1 MENKKPARFMSSVV
15 AQKELTWIENNE
27 GSFLHGQR
35 NNDVV
40 NWILLKMYLDQ
51 VQGIDKTVDDYI
63 SEWKNL
69 ALTAEQESSLDDW
82 DRDPVEVIEDC
93 YDRYWDGIISDIEYL
108 FIQ

>member
-1 MENKKPARFMSSVV
+1 MENKKAVASMNPTV
-15 AQKELTWIENNE
+15 AQKELMWIENNPS
-27 GSFLHGQR
+27 SFLNGQR

-51 VQGIDKTVDDYI
+51 TEGIDKSSDDYVLDWNKI
-63 SEWKNL
+63 S
-69 ALTAEQESSLDDW
+69 LTDMQKEHLDDW

-93 YDRYWDGIISDIEYL
+93 YDRYHDGIIDNIEYL

>member
-1 MENKKPARFMSSVV
+1 MNSVV
-15 AQKELTWIENNE
+15 AKTKLTLIENDRE
-27 GSFLHGQR
+27 SFLHGRR

-51 VQGIDKTVDDYI
+51 AQGIEKEMNDYV

-69 ALTAEQESSLDDW
+69 TLTKDQESDLADW
-82 DRDPVEVIEDC
+82 DCDPVEVIEDC
-93 YDRYWDGIISDIEYL
+93 YDRYHDGIIDNIEYL

>member
-1 MENKKPARFMSSVV
+1 MEDKKQPKFMSSIV
-15 AQKELTWIENNE
+15 AQKELMWIENNE

-51 VQGIDKTVDDYI
+51 VQGIDKTMDDYI
-63 SEWKNL
+63 SEWKSL
-69 ALTAEQESSLDDW
+69 ALTTEQESSLDDW

-93 YDRYWDGIISDIEYL
+93 YDRYWDGIIDNIEYL

>member
-1 MENKKPARFMSSVV
+1 MENQKPAKFMSSIV
-15 AQKELTWIENNE
+15 AQKELMWIENNE

-51 VQGIDKTVDDYI
+51 IQGIDKTVDDYI
-63 SEWKNL
+63 AEWKGL
-69 ALTAEQESSLDDW
+69 AFTKDQEASLDDW

>member
-1 MENKKPARFMSSVV
+1 MENKKPARFMSSVT
-15 AQKELTWIENNE
+15 AQKELMWIENNE

-51 VQGIDKTVDDYI
+51 TQGIDKSVDSYI
-63 SEWKNL
+63 ADWKSL
-69 ALTAEQESSLDDW
+69 AFTADQKASLDDW
-82 DRDPVEVIEDC
+82 DRDPVEVVEDC
-93 YDRYWDGIISDIEYL
+93 YDRYWNGIIDDIEYL

>member
-1 MENKKPARFMSSVV
+1 MESKTVTTPMNSTV
-15 AQKELTWIENNE
+15 AQKELMWIENNPS
-27 GSFLHGQR
+27 SFLNGQR

-51 VQGIDKTVDDYI
+51 IKDINRSLDDYV
-63 SEWKNL
+63 SDWKKVP
-69 ALTAEQESSLDDW
+69 LTNRQKAHLDDW

-93 YDRYWDGIISDIEYL
+93 YDRYCDGIIDNIEYL

>member
-1 MENKKPARFMSSVV
+1 MENKKAVASMNPTV
-15 AQKELTWIENNE
+15 AQNELMWIEGNA

-51 VQGIDKTVDDYI
+51 VEGIDKSSDDYV
-63 SEWKNL
+63 SDWENL
-69 ALTAEQESSLDDW
+69 MFTADQISSLDDW

-93 YDRYWDGIISDIEYL
+93 YERYHDGIIDNIEYL

>member
-1 MENKKPARFMSSVV
+1 MNSVV
-15 AQKELTWIENNE
+15 AQKELMWIENHE

-51 VQGIDKTVDDYI
+51 VRGIDKAMDDYV
-63 SEWKNL
+63 SEWKSL
-69 ALTAEQESSLDDW
+69 ELTADQKSSLDDW
-82 DRDPVEVIEDC
+82 ENDPIEVIEDC
-93 YDRYWDGIISDIEYL
+93 YDRYHDGIIDNIEYL

>member
-1 MENKKPARFMSSVV
+1 MNSVV
-15 AQKELTWIENNE
+15 AKMKLALIENDNE
-27 GSFLHGQR
+27 SFLHGRR

-51 VQGIDKTVDDYI
+51 TQGIVKEMNDYV
-63 SEWKNL
+63 SEWKSL
-69 ALTAEQESSLDDW
+69 ALTKDQESNLADW

-93 YDRYWDGIISDIEYL
+93 YDRYCDGIIDDIEYL

>member
-1 MENKKPARFMSSVV
+1 MNSVV
-15 AQKELTWIENNE
+15 AQKELMWIENHE

-40 NWILLKMYLDQ
+40 NWILLKMYLDK
-51 VQGIDKTVDDYI
+51 VRGIDKKMDDYI

-69 ALTAEQESSLDDW
+69 ALTKDQKASLDDW
-82 DRDPVEVIEDC
+82 ENDPVEVIEDC
-93 YDRYWDGIISDIEYL
+93 YDRYHDGIIDNIEYL

>member
-1 MENKKPARFMSSVV
+1 MEDKKPVFMSSVV
-15 AQKELTWIENNE
+15 AQKELMWIENNE

-51 VQGIDKTVDDYI
+51 VQGIDKTMDDYI
-63 SEWKNL
+63 SEWKSL

-93 YDRYWDGIISDIEYL
+93 YDRYWNGIINDIEYL

>member
-1 MENKKPARFMSSVV
+1 MEDKKQPKFMSSIV
-15 AQKELTWIENNE
+15 AQKELMWIENNE

-51 VQGIDKTVDDYI
+51 VQGIDKTMDDYI
-63 SEWKNL
+63 SEWKSL
-69 ALTAEQESSLDDW
+69 AFTADQESSLDDW

-93 YDRYWDGIISDIEYL
+93 YDRYHDGIIDNIEYL

>member
-1 MENKKPARFMSSVV
+1 MESNKTPKFISSVV
-15 AQKELTWIENNE
+15 AQKELMWIENNE

-51 VQGIDKTVDDYI
+51 VQGIDKTMDDYT

-69 ALTAEQESSLDDW
+69 ALTTDQESSLDDW

-93 YDRYWDGIISDIEYL
+93 YDRYYDGIIDNIEYL

>member
-1 MENKKPARFMSSVV
+1 MENKKAVTSMNPVT
-15 AQKELTWIENNE
+15 AQKELMWIENNPS
-27 GSFLHGQR
+27 SFLNGQR

-51 VQGIDKTVDDYI
+51 VKDIDRSSDDYI
-63 SEWKNL
+63 SDWKKIT
-69 ALTAEQESSLDDW
+69 LTNRQKAHLDDW

-93 YDRYWDGIISDIEYL
+93 YDRYHDDIIDNIEYL

>member
-63 SEWKNL
+63 SEWKSL
-69 ALTAEQESSLDDW
+69 ALTAEQESSLEDW

-93 YDRYWDGIISDIEYL
+93 YDRYWNGIIDDIEYL

>member
-1 MENKKPARFMSSVV
+1 MENQKPAKFMSSVV
-15 AQKELTWIENNE
+15 AQKELMWIENNE

-51 VQGIDKTVDDYI
+51 TQGIDKTVDDYI
-63 SEWKNL
+63 AEWKS
-69 ALTAEQESSLDDW
+69 LTFTADQEASLDDW

>member
-1 MENKKPARFMSSVV
+1 MENKKAVTSMDPTA
-15 AQKELTWIENNE
+15 AQKELMWIENNE

-40 NWILLKMYLDQ
+40 NWILLKIYLDQ
-51 VQGIDKTVDDYI
+51 TQGIDKTVDDYI
-63 SEWKNL
+63 TEWKSL
-69 ALTAEQESSLDDW
+69 AFTADQETSLDDW

-93 YDRYWDGIISDIEYL
+93 YDRYHDGIIDNIEYL